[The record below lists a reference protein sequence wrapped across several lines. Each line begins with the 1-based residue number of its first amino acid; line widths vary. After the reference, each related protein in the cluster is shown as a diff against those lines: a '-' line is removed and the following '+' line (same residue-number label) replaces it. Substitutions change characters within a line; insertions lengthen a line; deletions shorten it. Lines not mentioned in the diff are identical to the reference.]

1 MCAVGAY
8 ARRMAVQERPQA
20 IGVVYHVTVRGARQ
34 LPIFFDDRDRR
45 LFLKLLNRVRER
57 FGLRCYVW
65 CLMGNH
71 FHLLIELTEINLSN
85 AMYTL
90 NYAYAC
96 WINRR
101 HGFSGHAFDRRFG
114 AREIETTPHLMEASR
129 YIELNAVRAGEC
141 ARPEDYAW
149 SSYRGMIGLERPLFR
164 ESDWLLAQFGR
175 TRERAIEN
183 YVEFVNDRLEAGA
196 PPATKA

>member
-1 MCAVGAY
+1 
-8 ARRMAVQERPQA
+8 MAIQERPQA
-20 IGVVYHVTVRGARQ
+20 IGVVYHVTIRGARQ
-34 LPIFFDDRDRR
+34 LPIFFDDRDRH
-45 LFLKLLNRVRER
+45 LFLSLLVRVVKKFE
-57 FGLRCYVW
+57 LRCYAW

-71 FHLLIELTEINLSN
+71 FHLLIELTEMNLSN

-101 HGFSGHAFDRRFG
+101 HGFSGHAFDRRFS

-129 YIELNAVRAGEC
+129 YIVLNALRAGAC
-141 ARPEDYAW
+141 DRPQDYAW
-149 SSYRGMIGLERPLFR
+149 SSYRGMIGLEPPLFR
-164 ESDWLLAQFGR
+164 ESDWLLVQFGR

-183 YVEFVNDRLEAGA
+183 YVDFVRDGMEAGA
-196 PPATKA
+196 PLAANA